1 MHEAI
6 QSLAAQKEEHV
17 ARRDALEF
25 DIADAQAAIKQ
36 RREAQGAYQR
46 SLDAQARHNIP
57 ELRFWE
63 HCLGLR
69 IEGTGV
75 DDCLRFVFLCVD
87 ERDPEKDCWFD
98 LQMGGRECEV
108 GATKPKL
115 NQEDVEDVQEKLNES
130 RELGGFLKGMRSLFV
145 QVLKDR

>member
-1 MHEAI
+1 MHAAI
-6 QSLAAQKEEHV
+6 HSLAEQKEDHL
-17 ARRDALEF
+17 ARRDALKAE
-25 DIADAQAAIKQ
+25 IADAQAAVKQ
-36 RREAQGAYQR
+36 RREAQAAHQR

-75 DDCLRFVFLCVD
+75 DDCLRFVYLCVD

-98 LQMGGRECEV
+98 LQMGGREYEV

-115 NQEDVEDVQEKLNES
+115 SQNDVD
-130 RELGGFLKGMRSLFV
+130 
-145 QVLKDR
+145 D